1 MPNINAIPGG
11 APPSVKPVSQS
22 PALLAAKATARNRTR
37 QIIDRHTAAPF
48 TSWAAIGT
56 ILSTEVPTS
65 FKLQPLTFTTVNNFC
80 NWYINSTAERIEAA
94 LKAGDAA
101 NESMA
106 KISFAKEDLIPFNLK
121 PPYRSINQQRKAVT
135 QIVHELYLERHTNA
149 VLVPLDTGIGKTA
162 IAASVAIYLQE
173 KNYFG
178 AGDFGVYNIIYLVP
192 NRVKLQVKREFLAM
206 GVKDMARAV
215 HIVSYSELRTKGFLQ
230 RFKKVTEER
239 FGAPTEVY
247 KWILPPPCLIIADEC
262 HVIKKLTAK
271 CTRIVQGWLSAPHT
285 RWIFMS
291 ATPISIVNNLAT
303 FAFATRMKF
312 GGQILSHNNWKEF
325 AWSVGG
331 SDPMKSNDAA
341 AGRVKEWFGPAIINV
356 PNDPRKFKSY
366 RSIKML
372 KMREE
377 DRPSYEQAQ
386 EAWLEACERKG
397 KIPSERGRVLAA
409 TTMFRKAEERIKAPY
424 FADLAIEAHNEGF
437 APVVGVSFI
446 DTIKRIAERLT
457 RQGHKREN
465 MSIIWGGEKLITDDM
480 VYTLEEFMR
489 MQKRVERLEN
499 GVYDLDRA
507 EAAKY
512 RRTLKHF
519 TERWMIKESPEDQR
533 ARIEWLREMKL
544 EAQSLEQQQ
553 EEIDRFQSGKTE
565 FCLFTLPAGGTGVSL
580 DHRYEHVRPR
590 KTFGTITFYME
601 EIIQFFGR
609 AYRGPTTISDVH
621 QYSVFFENTI
631 VADVVAPALARKL
644 KVHNKFTGA
653 NSNFEDL
660 LINAVVDGK
669 VTKTARPVI
678 DMAEVTTAAV
688 VEDVDDVDDEDDDED
703 DKED

>member
-11 APPSVKPVSQS
+11 APPSVKPAPQS

-149 VLVPLDTGIGKTA
+149 VLVPLNTGIGKTA

-192 NRVKLQVKREFLAM
+192 NRVKIQVKREFLAM

-215 HIVSYSELRTKGFLQ
+215 HVVSYSEIRTKGFLQ

-239 FGAPTEVY
+239 FGAQTDAY
-247 KWILPPPCLIIADEC
+247 KWILPPPCLIIVDEC
-262 HVIKKLTAK
+262 HYIKKLASK
-271 CTRIVQGWLSAPHT
+271 CTRVVQGWLSSQHT

-291 ATPISIVNNLAT
+291 ATPAVVVNDLAT
-303 FAFATRMKF
+303 FAMATRMKF
-312 GGQILSHNNWKEF
+312 GGQPITHNNWKEF
-325 AWSVGG
+325 AWSVSGK
-331 SDPMKSNDAA
+331 DPMKASATA
-341 AGRVKEWFGPAIINV
+341 MGAVKDWFGPAIINV
-356 PNDPRKFKSY
+356 PNDPRKFKS
-366 RSIKML
+366 RNSVKLI

-377 DRPSYEQAQ
+377 DRPTYEQAE

-424 FADLAIEAHNEGF
+424 FADLAIEAHAAGF
-437 APVVGVSFI
+437 APVIGVSYI
-446 DTIKRIAERLT
+446 DTIKRTVERLT
-457 RQGHKREN
+457 RQGHSRAN

-480 VYTLEEFMR
+480 VFSLEEFMR
-489 MQKRVERLEN
+489 MQKRVEKLEN
-499 GVYDLDRA
+499 GVYDLDRKD
-507 EAAKY
+507 AAKY

-590 KTFGTITFYME
+590 KTFGTITFYVE

-609 AYRGPTTISDVH
+609 AYRGPTTISDVD
-621 QYSVFFENTI
+621 QYSIFFEDTI
-631 VADVVAPALARKL
+631 VADVVAPLLSKKMRSTNKLAG
-644 KVHNKFTGA
+644 TGV
-653 NSNFEDL
+653 NLEDA
-660 LINAVVDGK
+660 LINAVVEGR
-669 VTKTARPVI
+669 VTKAARPVI

-688 VEDVDDVDDEDDDED
+688 VEDVDDVDDDDDDDED
-703 DKED
+703 DKE